1 MLSSLTTLLRTD
13 SSSDDFQTLVT
24 FLDAELQVRD
34 GEEHPFYAQFNK
46 LTNIKNVLLAYADNH
61 AVGCGAFRSFT
72 TDTVE
77 IKRMYV
83 RPEYRG
89 RGIASVVL
97 NGLEQWALEAGFHS
111 CILETGFNQPEAIAL
126 YKKSGYTVIPNYGP
140 YENIANSICFEKTL
154 SHK

>member
-46 LTNIKNVLLAYADNH
+46 LTTIKHVLLAYADNH
-61 AVGCGAFRSFT
+61 AVGCGAFRSVT
-72 TDTVE
+72 GDTVE

-97 NGLEQWALEAGFHS
+97 TGLEDWARENGFHN
-111 CILETGFNQPEAIAL
+111 CILETGYNQPEAIAL
-126 YKKSGYTVIPNYGP
+126 YKKSGYGVIPNYGP
-140 YENIANSICFEKTL
+140 YENIANSICFEKKLTP
-154 SHK
+154 K

>member
-1 MLSSLTTLLRTD
+1 MPPPITTVLRTD
-13 SSSDDFQTLVT
+13 SSNDDFQTLVT

-46 LTNIKNVLLAYADNH
+46 LTNIKHVLLAYADNH

-72 TDTVE
+72 TETVE

-89 RGIASVVL
+89 RGIASFVL
-97 NGLEQWALEAGFHS
+97 TGLEAWARESGYS
-111 CILETGFNQPEAIAL
+111 GCVLETGYNQPEAIAL
-126 YKKSGYTVIPNYGP
+126 YKKSGYQVIPNYGP
-140 YENIANSICFEKTL
+140 YDKIANSICFGKVLTTN
-154 SHK
+154 